1 MATVGCNSCHEKPG
15 GVSATGQIK
24 WQICRK
30 SGALVSRHLIA
41 PEQFGVCAFEVRT
54 VFDHIHR
61 VLLSF
66 SEAPRL
72 DLPRA
77 PRLSAVSLVT
87 SRHVWLPL
95 IEFKTG
101 ACGNV
106 AGTD

>member
-1 MATVGCNSCHEKPG
+1 MATVGCNSCHEKHG

-41 PEQFGVCAFEVRT
+41 SEQFGVCAFEVRT

-61 VLLSF
+61 VFLSF

-72 DLPRA
+72 GPTQGAEAFRRI
-77 PRLSAVSLVT
+77 RLSLRAT
-87 SRHVWLPL
+87 SGYL
-95 IEFKTG
+95 
-101 ACGNV
+101 
-106 AGTD
+106 